1 MKKIIIALGN
11 YAQCRHIKENDLKAI
26 NTRNELRRNKFTLLA
41 YITHADGLIFSGN
54 SPSAGCSD

>member
-26 NTRNELRRNKFTLLA
+26 NTRNELRNKFTLIA

-54 SPSAGCSD
+54 SPSAGYRD